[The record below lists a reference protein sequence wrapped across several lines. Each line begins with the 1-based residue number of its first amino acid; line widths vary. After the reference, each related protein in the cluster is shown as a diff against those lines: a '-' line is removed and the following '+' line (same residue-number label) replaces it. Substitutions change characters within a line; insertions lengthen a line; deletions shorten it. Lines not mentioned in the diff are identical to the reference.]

1 GFARLKTGKFGRRAS
16 CKECLNEYMRKYRE
30 ENPEYMR
37 KYYEENRE
45 AIRERMR
52 KHYEENRE
60 AKREDKRKQR
70 AENREARLE
79 YSRKWREENREAK
92 LEYSR
97 KWREENREAKLEY
110 DRKYYEENREA
121 RLEYSRKYYE
131 ENPDVY
137 REAKRRRRARKREN
151 GVEFY
156 RDADIY
162 DRDNW
167 ICQLCGKPIDP
178 NAEHRNED
186 GSLNLWYKNIDH
198 IIPLSKGGSDAPH
211 NVQASHFRC
220 NVSKGDRIDNDND

>member
-1 GFARLKTGKFGRRAS
+1 MEVLEGETLTKVCTKCRVEKDLEGFARKKAGKFGRDS
-16 CKECLNEYMRKYRE
+16 QCKECRNEYNRKWRE
-30 ENPEYMR
+30 ENPEYFR
-37 KYYEENRE
+37 KWYEENRE
-45 AIRERMR
+45 AALE
-52 KHYEENRE
+52 Y
-60 AKREDKRKQR
+60 KRK
-70 AENREARLE
+70 
-79 YSRKWREENREAK
+79 W
-92 LEYSR
+92 
-97 KWREENREAKLEY
+97 
-110 DRKYYEENREA
+110 YEENREA
-121 RLEYSRKYYE
+121 RRENFRKYRE

-137 REAKRRRRARKREN
+137 REANRRRRARKREN

-198 IIPLSKGGSDAPH
+198 IIPLSKGGADAPH

-220 NVSKGDRIDNDND
+220 NVSKGNRIENDNDIESIASY